1 MADENTTAP
10 QPDSA
15 DDLTTADGRK
25 VTSFSAAGESYDV
38 ESTEQAARGKTAEVE
53 TQIQEM
59 KLRAMKGGIRRIK
72 L

>member
-25 VTSFSAAGESYDV
+25 VTSFSAAGESYAV